1 MYSIVYS
8 FEIKPEEEDQFINGW
23 KGLTQ
28 LFKVHA
34 NSLGSRLHK
43 SSGNQYF
50 AYAQWP
56 DKITF
61 ENASNL
67 LPEEATQYREQM
79 RTSLQN
85 SEVIFSG
92 NVQIDLLD

>member
-1 MYSIVYS
+1 MFSIVYS
-8 FEIKPEEEDQFINGW
+8 FKIKPEEEDQFINGW
-23 KGLTQ
+23 KGLTL
-28 LFKVHA
+28 LFKENA

-43 SSGNQYF
+43 SSDIQYF

-67 LPEEATQYREQM
+67 LPEEASHYREQM
-79 RTSLQN
+79 RNSLES